1 MIRGW
6 WCRATQTQRRR
17 CLELAGTLFVICVIV
32 WQYGSLAP
40 RVIIVLSF
48 LLSLALLLVQL
59 PFLAGFYRIH
69 HFRSTLFVLIIV
81 LPFLIS
87 WGYEFVYR
95 KNLLG
100 LFYEE
105 WFGTEQ
111 AAVSA
116 LAIIA
121 LPLLSFL
128 SGKLSRKYRR
138 KSPAVVAEEGRTMPT
153 FIEKAAVIQA
163 AGNKPKI
170 IEEYIGRVNS
180 GTTAVSIARMQSPSG
195 WTEPGQTPEFD
206 EYTLVLK
213 GMLRVE
219 SRSGVID
226 VNAGQA
232 VIALRGEWIRYSSP
246 GPDGAEYVAV
256 CLPAFAPDTVH
267 REP

>member
-1 MIRGW
+1 MIRKW
-6 WCRATQTQRRR
+6 WRKATQKQRRQR
-17 CLELAGTLFVICVIV
+17 LELAGTLFLAGVIV

-48 LLSLALLLVQL
+48 LLSLALLLFQL
-59 PFLAGFYRIH
+59 PFLAGFYGIR
-69 HFRSTLFVLIIV
+69 HFRPTLIILIVV

-87 WGYEFVYR
+87 WGHEFMYR
-95 KNLLG
+95 KNLLAF
-100 LFYEE
+100 FYEE
-105 WFGTEQ
+105 WFGTGQ

-116 LAIIA
+116 LAVIA

-128 SGKLSRKYRR
+128 SGKLGRKYRR
-138 KSPAVVAEEGRTMPT
+138 KSHAVAAKEARTMPT

-206 EYTLVLK
+206 EYTVVLK

-219 SRSGVID
+219 SRSGTID
-226 VNAGQA
+226 VHAGQA
-232 VIALRGEWIRYSSP
+232 VITLRGEWIRYSSP

-267 REP
+267 REA

>member
-1 MIRGW
+1 MVRGW
-6 WCRATQTQRRR
+6 WRRATQKQRRG
-17 CLELAGTLFVICVIV
+17 CLELAGTLFLIGVIV

-48 LLSLALLLVQL
+48 LLSLALILVQL
-59 PFLAGFYRIH
+59 PFLAGHYGIR
-69 HFRSTLFVLIIV
+69 HFRPSLVVLIVV

-100 LFYEE
+100 LFYGE

-116 LAIIA
+116 LAVIA

-138 KSPAVVAEEGRTMPT
+138 KSPAVAAEEDRTMPT

-163 AGNKPKI
+163 AGNKPKF
-170 IEEYIGRVNS
+170 IEEYIGRVNT

-219 SRSGVID
+219 SRSGAID
-226 VNAGQA
+226 VHAGQA
-232 VIALRGEWIRYSSP
+232 VITLRGEWIRYSSP
-246 GPDGAEYVAV
+246 GPDGAEYIAV
-256 CLPAFAPDTVH
+256 CLPAFSPATVH
-267 REP
+267 REA

>member
-6 WCRATQTQRRR
+6 WRRATKKQRRR
-17 CLELAGTLFVICVIV
+17 RLELAGTLFLVGVIV
-32 WQYGSLAP
+32 LQYGGLAP

-48 LLSLALLLVQL
+48 LLSLGLILVQL
-59 PFLAGFYRIH
+59 PFLAGHYGIR
-69 HFRSTLFVLIIV
+69 HFRPSRVVFIVV

-87 WGYEFVYR
+87 RGYELVYR

-116 LAIIA
+116 LAVIV

-138 KSPAVVAEEGRTMPT
+138 KSPAVAAEEDRTMPT

-163 AGNKPKI
+163 VGNKPKF

-219 SRSGVID
+219 SRSGAID
-226 VNAGQA
+226 VHAGQA
-232 VIALRGEWIRYSSP
+232 VITLRGEWIRYSSP
-246 GPDGAEYVAV
+246 EPDGAEYIAV
-256 CLPAFAPDTVH
+256 CLPAFSPATVH
-267 REP
+267 REA